1 MRTIGVGLI
10 GTGFM
15 GKCHTLAYRSVRAV
29 FDTPLSPRLVRVGSR
44 QSAAAERHAARC
56 GFESATDD
64 WRVVVDDP
72 DVDIIS
78 ITTPNKL
85 HCEMALAALEAGKHV
100 YCEKPL
106 ALTLEEAERMAAA
119 ATKAR
124 GKTIVGYG
132 YLCNPLFQHA
142 RALIRSGAIGRP
154 LFFRGVCD
162 EDYQADPDL
171 PWTWR
176 SAKAAAGLGVLGDM
190 MCHLVSMADGLLGP
204 IESVLADCRIH
215 YATRRAADGG
225 ERLAVENEDVASAL
239 VTFESGVTGML
250 SSSRAAWGRKNHLAW
265 ELHGDAGMLVQDQE
279 RMNELQLYRN
289 DGPKSDQGF
298 KTILAGPA
306 HEPYGNFC
314 PAPGHGLGFKRPQ
327 GHRAGQLPEGDRGG
341 RAGLSRFRRRPAVRT
356 RHPCHRAVGGNG
368 GQGPGRRCLL
378 QEVVASMRP
387 RQSSL
392 GIFSQGSEAAQFKA
406 LQ

>member
-1 MRTIGVGLI
+1 MRTMGIGLI

-29 FDTPLSPRLVRVGSR
+29 FDMPLSPRLVRVCSR
-44 QSAAAERHAARC
+44 QAAAAERHAARC

-215 YATRRAADGG
+215 YATRRAAEGG

-279 RMNELQLYRN
+279 RMNELQLFRN

-314 PAPGHGLGFKRPQ
+314 PAPGHGLGFNDLKTIELANFLRAITEDVPAYPDFAAALRFERVIHAIARSAECGARVRVVDASYKR
-327 GHRAGQLPEGDRGG
+327 
-341 RAGLSRFRRRPAVRT
+341 S
-356 RHPCHRAVGGNG
+356 
-368 GQGPGRRCLL
+368 
-378 QEVVASMRP
+378 
-387 RQSSL
+387 
-392 GIFSQGSEAAQFKA
+392 A

>member
-29 FDTPLSPRLVRVGSR
+29 LDTPLSPRLVRVCSR

-106 ALTLEEAERMAAA
+106 ALTLDEAERMAAA

-142 RALIRSGAIGRP
+142 RALVRSGAIGRP

-190 MCHLVSMADGLLGP
+190 MCHLVGMADGLLGP

-215 YATRRAADGG
+215 YATRRAAEGG
-225 ERLAVENEDVASAL
+225 ERLAANWKTRTSHPRW
-239 VTFESGVTGML
+239 SP
-250 SSSRAAWGRKNHLAW
+250 SRAA
-265 ELHGDAGMLVQDQE
+265 
-279 RMNELQLYRN
+279 
-289 DGPKSDQGF
+289 
-298 KTILAGPA
+298 
-306 HEPYGNFC
+306 
-314 PAPGHGLGFKRPQ
+314 
-327 GHRAGQLPEGDRGG
+327 
-341 RAGLSRFRRRPAVRT
+341 
-356 RHPCHRAVGGNG
+356 
-368 GQGPGRRCLL
+368 
-378 QEVVASMRP
+378 
-387 RQSSL
+387 
-392 GIFSQGSEAAQFKA
+392 
-406 LQ
+406 

>member
-29 FDTPLSPRLVRVGSR
+29 FDTALAPRLVRVCDR
-44 QSAAAERHAARC
+44 RAAEAESHAARC
-56 GFESATDD
+56 GFERYTDD
-64 WRVVVDDP
+64 WRAVVDDA
-72 DVDIIS
+72 DVDLVS

-106 ALTLEEAERMAAA
+106 ALTLDEAERMAAA
-119 ATKAR
+119 AVKAAGR
-124 GKTIVGYG
+124 TIVGYG

-142 RALIRSGAIGRP
+142 RTLVRFGAVGRP

-162 EDYQADPDL
+162 EDYQADPEL

-176 SAKAAAGLGVLGDM
+176 SARAEAGLGVLGDM
-190 MCHLVSMADGLLGP
+190 MCHLVSMADGLLGS
-204 IESVLADCRIH
+204 IDSVLADCQTH
-215 YATRRAADGG
+215 YATRPAPGSG
-225 ERLAVENEDVASAL
+225 ERRAVENEDVASAL

-279 RMNELQLYRN
+279 RMNELRIYRN
-289 DGPKSDQGF
+289 EGPKSDQGF
-298 KTILAGPA
+298 KTILAGPE

-314 PAPGHGLGFKRPQ
+314 PAPGHGLGFNDLKTIELANFLKAIADDAPAYPDF
-327 GHRAGQLPEGDRGG
+327 GAAL
-341 RAGLSRFRRRPAVRT
+341 RFERVIHAIARSAENGARVRT
-356 RHPCHRAVGGNG
+356 DT
-368 GQGPGRRCLL
+368 
-378 QEVVASMRP
+378 
-387 RQSSL
+387 
-392 GIFSQGSEAAQFKA
+392 AA
-406 LQ
+406 

>member
-29 FDTPLSPRLVRVGSR
+29 FDTPLSPRLVSVCDRR
-44 QSAAAERHAARC
+44 AAAAEQHAAQC
-56 GFESATDD
+56 GFEKATDD
-64 WRVVVDDP
+64 WHAVMDDP
-72 DVDIIS
+72 EVDLVS
-78 ITTPNKL
+78 ITTPNKF
-85 HCEMALAALEAGKHV
+85 HCEMALAALAAGKHV

-106 ALTLEEAERMAAA
+106 ALTLDEAERMAAVA
-119 ATKAR
+119 AEAW
-124 GKTIVGYG
+124 GKTIVGYA
-132 YLCNPLFQHA
+132 YTCNPLYQHA
-142 RALIRSGAIGRP
+142 RALVRSGAIGRP

-162 EDYQADPDL
+162 EDYQADPEL

-176 SAKAAAGLGVLGDM
+176 SAKAEAGLGVLGDM

-204 IESVLADCRIH
+204 IDSVLADCRVH
-215 YATRRAADGG
+215 YASRPVAGGG

-279 RMNELQLYRN
+279 RMNELRIFRN
-289 DGPKSDQGF
+289 EGPTSEQGF

-306 HEPYGNFC
+306 HEPYGKFC
-314 PAPGHGLGFKRPQ
+314 PAPGHGLGFNDLKTIELANLLQAIADGVP
-327 GHRAGQLPEGDRGG
+327 AYPDFAEAL
-341 RAGLSRFRRRPAVRT
+341 RFERVIHAIARSAEKGTRT
-356 RHPCHRAVGGNG
+356 RVVTRSLAAS
-368 GQGPGRRCLL
+368 GP
-378 QEVVASMRP
+378 
-387 RQSSL
+387 
-392 GIFSQGSEAAQFKA
+392 I
-406 LQ
+406 

>member
-29 FDTPLSPRLVRVGSR
+29 LDAPLSPRLVHVCDPR
-44 QSAAAERHAARC
+44 AAVAERHAAQC
-56 GFESATDD
+56 GFERATDD
-64 WRVVVDDP
+64 WRVVVDDS
-72 DVDIIS
+72 DVEIVS
-78 ITTPNKL
+78 ITTPNKF

-106 ALTLEEAERMAAA
+106 ALTLEEAERMAGAA
-119 ATKAR
+119 AGAR

-176 SAKAAAGLGVLGDM
+176 SAKAEAGLGVLGDM

-279 RMNELQLYRN
+279 RMNELQIYRN
-289 DGPKSDQGF
+289 DGPEERSGLQDHPGR
-298 KTILAGPA
+298 AGA
-306 HEPYGNFC
+306 R
-314 PAPGHGLGFKRPQ
+314 AVRQLLPGSRPRLGLQRPQ
-327 GHRAGQLPEGDRGG
+327 DHRAGQLPEGDRGG
-341 RAGLSRFRRRPAVRT
+341 PAGLSRFRRRPAVRT
-356 RHPCHRAVGGNG
+356 RHPCHRAVGGERDE
-368 GQGPGRRCLL
+368 GPGGYSGMSSETTRYLCHATTRSR
-378 QEVVASMRP
+378 AS
-387 RQSSL
+387 
-392 GIFSQGSEAAQFKA
+392 GFC
-406 LQ
+406 

>member
-29 FDTPLSPRLVRVGSR
+29 FDTALTPRLVRVCDR
-44 QSAAAERHAARC
+44 RADAAESHAARA
-56 GFESATDD
+56 GFERATDD
-64 WRVVVDDP
+64 WRAVVDDAE
-72 DVDIIS
+72 VAIVS

-106 ALTLEEAERMAAA
+106 ALTLDEAERMAAA
-119 ATKAR
+119 AAR
-124 GKTIVGYG
+124 AVGKTVVGYG
-132 YLCNPLFQHA
+132 YLCNPLYQHA
-142 RALIRSGAIGRP
+142 RRLVRCGAVGRP

-162 EDYQADPDL
+162 EDYQADPEL

-176 SAKAAAGLGVLGDM
+176 SARAEAGLGVLGDM

-204 IESVLADCRIH
+204 IESVLADCRTH
-215 YATRRAADGG
+215 YATRPAAGGG

-239 VTFESGVTGML
+239 VTFESGVTGMI

-279 RMNELQLYRN
+279 RMNELQLFRN
-289 DGPKSDQGF
+289 EGPTSDQGF
-298 KTILAGPA
+298 KTILASPA
-306 HEPYGNFC
+306 HEPYGKFC
-314 PAPGHGLGFKRPQ
+314 PAPGHGLGFNDLKTIELANFLKAIADDAPAYPDFAAALRFERVIHAIARSAES
-327 GHRAGQLPEGDRGG
+327 GERVRVAG
-341 RAGLSRFRRRPAVRT
+341 
-356 RHPCHRAVGGNG
+356 
-368 GQGPGRRCLL
+368 
-378 QEVVASMRP
+378 
-387 RQSSL
+387 
-392 GIFSQGSEAAQFKA
+392 KA
-406 LQ
+406 

>member
-29 FDTPLSPRLVRVGSR
+29 FDTALTPRLVRVCDR
-44 QSAAAERHAARC
+44 RVDAAESHAARS
-56 GFESATDD
+56 GFERAADD
-64 WRVVVDDP
+64 WRAVVDDA
-72 DVDIIS
+72 DVDLVS
-78 ITTPNKL
+78 ITTPNRF

-106 ALTLEEAERMAAA
+106 ALTLDEAERMAAA
-119 ATKAR
+119 AAKAS

-132 YLCNPLFQHA
+132 YLCNPLYQHA
-142 RALIRSGAIGRP
+142 RELIRSGAIGRP

-162 EDYQADPDL
+162 EDYQADPEL

-176 SAKAAAGLGVLGDM
+176 SAKAEAGLGVLGDM

-204 IESVLADCRIH
+204 IESVLADCRTH
-215 YATRRAADGG
+215 YATRPVAGG

-239 VTFESGVTGML
+239 VTFESGVTGMI

-279 RMNELQLYRN
+279 RMNELQLFRHE
-289 DGPKSDQGF
+289 GPTSDQGF

-306 HEPYGNFC
+306 HEPYGKFC
-314 PAPGHGLGFKRPQ
+314 PAPGHGLGFNDLKTIELANFLKAIADDAPAYPDFAAALRFERVIHAIARS
-327 GHRAGQLPEGDRGG
+327 GESGTRA
-341 RAGLSRFRRRPAVRT
+341 RAADVL
-356 RHPCHRAVGGNG
+356 
-368 GQGPGRRCLL
+368 
-378 QEVVASMRP
+378 
-387 RQSSL
+387 
-392 GIFSQGSEAAQFKA
+392 
-406 LQ
+406 